1 MSWPFRNA
9 LIYVTGI
16 NIKHFITLPFQIFK
30 HIITYNTKICLTSLK
45 KVKNHMLKQV
55 KGPGMGS
62 ALHWKECSPFPIKA
76 ELVQRGRRAAPA
88 PGKASLAARRSPT
101 CPSICPAVTGI
112 FLEMTCFPQL
122 KNRPTC
128 SSVGCRHLTS
138 LVLRS
143 ANGLWSA
150 GWHLLRHCRD
160 QRCVCWGLSSQGGLE
175 ERSQKWMI
183 EHKLHRF
190 LP

>member
-1 MSWPFRNA
+1 MIWPFRNA

-16 NIKHFITLPFQIFK
+16 NIKHFITLSFQIFK

-45 KVKNHMLKQV
+45 KVKSHMLKQA

-62 ALHWKECSPFPIKA
+62 ALHWKECSHFPIKA
-76 ELVQRGRRAAPA
+76 ELVQRGRRAAPE
-88 PGKASLAARRSPT
+88 PGISPT
-101 CPSICPAVTGI
+101 HMPQHLPSRHRHLLGDDMLPTA
-112 FLEMTCFPQL
+112 
-122 KNRPTC
+122 KNTPTC
-128 SSVGCRHLTS
+128 SSVGYRHVTS

-150 GWHLLRHCRD
+150 GWHLLRHCRE
-160 QRCVCWGLSSQGGLE
+160 QRCVCWRLSSQGGLD
-175 ERSQKWMI
+175 ERSQKRMT
-183 EHKLHRF
+183 EHRLYGF